1 MRALFLLVIFA
12 LTGLVFALED
22 KSENR
27 ELQAKRYLEAN
38 PPKAII
44 EALAERTASSLP
56 EAERKPYT
64 EMLTKYL
71 DLSVITQAMQVS
83 LVKYFTA
90 DELKVLADFYSMPA
104 AKSAMGKMDNYL
116 TDILP
121 VVQAEM
127 LKAQQQAF
135 NPHQQHLENVETM
148 NKAKVP

>member
-56 EAERKPYT
+56 ETERKPYT

-90 DELKVLADFYSMPA
+90 DELKVLADFYSMPD

-121 VVQAEM
+121 VVQIEM

-135 NPHQQHLENVETM
+135 NPHQQHLEDAETM

>member
-1 MRALFLLVIFA
+1 
-12 LTGLVFALED
+12 
-22 KSENR
+22 
-27 ELQAKRYLEAN
+27 
-38 PPKAII
+38 
-44 EALAERTASSLP
+44 LAERTASSLP

-135 NPHQQHLENVETM
+135 NPHQQPPEDAETM

>member
-135 NPHQQHLENVETM
+135 NPHQPHLEDAETM